1 MYKVLIFDFDGT
13 LCNTLP
19 ATQHA
24 MRAAFLEVLQE
35 APSDQAIAEVVSL
48 GLSLEK
54 SILSLCH
61 HFPTS
66 NPETIA
72 ELVTQYRE
80 HYKNSEA
87 QHCVLYHGCKALLE
101 FARSR
106 AAQVVILS
114 NKGQA
119 AVERA
124 VAQFD
129 IARHIDLILA
139 DSPDLARKPN
149 PEAFTKLIFPHFK
162 NYALSDFLMVGDTLA
177 DITFAQNARIDSCWA
192 AYGYGVAKICRA
204 ANPTFRINS
213 LNELIALLELEKQSS
228 F

>member
-87 QHCVLYHGCKALLE
+87 QHCVLYHGCNALLE

-129 IARHIDLILA
+129 IAQHIDLILA

-149 PEAFTKLIFPHFK
+149 PEAFTKRIFPHFK
-162 NYALSDFLMVGDTLA
+162 NYALSNFLMVGDTLA
-177 DITFAQNARIDSCWA
+177 DITFAHNAQIASCWA
-192 AYGYGVAKICRA
+192 TYGYGQREACLA
-204 ANPTFRINS
+204 ADATYHIDKLRD
-213 LNELIALLELEKQSS
+213 LEEIL
-228 F
+228 